1 MIVNGKFAV
10 PEYPACPHHFSKENV
25 KVTYWI
31 ELTTKE
37 IVRARLMKV
46 GRDLFVFCDKVEREV
61 YETLRDERRDLYY
74 SLEFSGTRNHYVS
87 PLQRYADGRT
97 HYLVD
102 AFAANRMF
110 FSSNEVGE
118 DLMYFTRIA
127 NERSI
132 LSL

>member
-1 MIVNGKFAV
+1 MSLLITM
-10 PEYPACPHHFSKENV
+10 SQR
-25 KVTYWI
+25 
-31 ELTTKE
+31 ELH
-37 IVRARLMKV
+37 RLEVIQKIRDDR
-46 GRDLFVFCDKVEREV
+46 RDLF
-61 YETLRDERRDLYY
+61 Y

-87 PLQRYADGRT
+87 PLQRYADSRT
-97 HYLVD
+97 HWLAD
-102 AFAANRMF
+102 AFVANRMF